1 MSIVRRKDSAGR
13 TYYFNNNTGKRTTEE
28 AWKRSHTDSK
38 RSKTQFKTAKQ
49 YVCESAART
58 MGKRPKNTGSAPT
71 RASSSAGRTL
81 RTKCQKTR

>member
-38 RSKTQFKTAKQ
+38 RSKTQFKSK
-49 YVCESAART
+49 
-58 MGKRPKNTGSAPT
+58 TGYAC
-71 RASSSAGRTL
+71 SSAGRDLKVKQTSSAGRRL
-81 RTKCQKTR
+81 RKCAN

>member
-38 RSKTQFKTAKQ
+38 RSKTQFKSK
-49 YVCESAART
+49 
-58 MGKRPKNTGSAPT
+58 TGYAC
-71 RASSSAGRTL
+71 SSAGRDLKTKQTSSAGRRL
-81 RTKCQKTR
+81 RKCAN